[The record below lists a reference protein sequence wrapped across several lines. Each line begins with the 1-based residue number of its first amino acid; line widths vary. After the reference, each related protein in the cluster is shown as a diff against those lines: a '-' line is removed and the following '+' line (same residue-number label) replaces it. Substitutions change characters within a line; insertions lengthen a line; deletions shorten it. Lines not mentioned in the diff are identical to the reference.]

1 MHCND
6 AQILIRAGDSNKV
19 CNMIES
25 IYIWILFV
33 VNCIITL
40 IPLFIFIIAFFN
52 DDDDEAGNFSYL
64 VPLSALLMGLFPI
77 AGSLIFNVEILSHI
91 YWITEIVMLALLF
104 LITICKFRRNPHYLF
119 SLLLT
124 IGINAVMFVSHS
136 SITLKHDL
144 SFYGSFSFALPESL
158 YSVWLPLF
166 FISIVFALLL
176 KRKETNYVHVSKDTV
191 TERQVDDSFTEV
203 LIRKSIENLS
213 EKFSMQNDYM
223 VSRMELL
230 VNQLSRINITTMSVG
245 DRKNNEKIYRPMFE
259 SIQSLSAK
267 MDALLASQNDSTDIL
282 ASNTSNILLIKEI
295 THFIATPL
303 ANIESN
309 CNLLMDSF
317 NSNLKKNEQNLIWVK
332 RILTAVSMCK
342 GILETYRE
350 IYLSTKSDD
359 TCGLKELVN
368 ASFDI
373 YKERD
378 KKKLKL
384 TTNIKDSY
392 MSCSNYYMMSLIMPL
407 LSNAVTASKDS
418 STIEIL
424 ESNGVIRISN
434 TYLNDVDITL
444 FEKDGYSS
452 KPDHYGLGLY
462 TVRHLLA
469 SRKLGKMKCQK
480 ENNRIVFEIPIK

>member
-1 MHCND
+1 
-6 AQILIRAGDSNKV
+6 
-19 CNMIES
+19 MIES

-33 VNCIITL
+33 VICIITL
-40 IPLFIFIIAFFN
+40 IPPIIFIVAFFN
-52 DDDDEAGNFSYL
+52 DDDDDSGSFSYL
-64 VPLSALLMGLFPI
+64 VPLSALLMGFFPI
-77 AGSLIFNVEILSHI
+77 VGSLVINVEILSRI
-91 YWITEIVMLALLF
+91 YWIAELVILTLLF
-104 LITICKFRRNPHYLF
+104 LITIFHVRRNPHYLF

-124 IGINAVMFVSHS
+124 LGIDAIMYFSHT

-144 SFYGSFSFALPESL
+144 PFYGSFSFEMPESL
-158 YSVWLPLF
+158 YSIWFPLF
-166 FISIVFALLL
+166 IILIVFALLL
-176 KRKETNYVHVSKDTV
+176 KRKETNYVHVSKDAV
-191 TERQVDDSFTEV
+191 ADKERKIDESFSDV

-213 EKFSMQNDYM
+213 EKFSMQNEYM
-223 VSRMELL
+223 MSRMERLF
-230 VNQLSRINITTMSVG
+230 NQLNRINITTMSVG
-245 DRKNNEKIYRPMFE
+245 DKKNNDKVYRPMLE
-259 SIQSLSAK
+259 SLQSLSAK
-267 MDALLASQNDSTDIL
+267 VDMLLASQTDSKDIL
-282 ASNTSNILLIKEI
+282 TSNTSNILLIKEI

-303 ANIESN
+303 ASIESN
-309 CNLLMDSF
+309 CNLLMDAF
-317 NSNLKKNEQNLIWVK
+317 NSNSKKNEQNLIWIK

-368 ASFDI
+368 STFDL
-373 YKERD
+373 YKEMD

-384 TTNIKDSY
+384 NTNIKDSY

-418 STIEIL
+418 STIEII
-424 ESNGVIRISN
+424 ESNGIIRISN
-434 TYLNDVDITL
+434 TYIKDVDITL

-469 SRKLGKMKCQK
+469 SRKLGKMKCLK
-480 ENNRIVFEIPIK
+480 ENNRIIFEIPIKQ

>member
-1 MHCND
+1 M
-6 AQILIRAGDSNKV
+6 
-19 CNMIES
+19 
-25 IYIWILFV
+25 
-33 VNCIITL
+33 
-40 IPLFIFIIAFFN
+40 
-52 DDDDEAGNFSYL
+52 
-64 VPLSALLMGLFPI
+64 
-77 AGSLIFNVEILSHI
+77 
-91 YWITEIVMLALLF
+91 
-104 LITICKFRRNPHYLF
+104 
-119 SLLLT
+119 
-124 IGINAVMFVSHS
+124 
-136 SITLKHDL
+136 
-144 SFYGSFSFALPESL
+144 
-158 YSVWLPLF
+158 
-166 FISIVFALLL
+166 LL
-176 KRKETNYVHVSKDTV
+176 KRKETNYVHVSKDDV
-191 TERQVDDSFTEV
+191 ADKERKIDDSFSEV
-203 LIRKSIENLS
+203 LVRKSIENLS

-223 VSRMELL
+223 ISRMEHLF
-230 VNQLSRINITTMSVG
+230 NQLNRINITTMSVG
-245 DRKNNEKIYRPMFE
+245 DKKNNDKAYRPMLE
-259 SIQSLSAK
+259 SLQALSAK
-267 MDALLASQNDSTDIL
+267 VDILLASQTDSKDIL
-282 ASNTSNILLIKEI
+282 TSNTSNILLIKEI

-303 ANIESN
+303 ASIESN
-309 CNLLMDSF
+309 CNLLMDAF
-317 NSNLKKNEQNLIWVK
+317 NSNSKKNEQNLIWIK

-368 ASFDI
+368 STFDL

-384 TTNIKDSY
+384 NTNIKDSY

-418 STIEIL
+418 STIEMI
-424 ESNGVIRISN
+424 ESNGIIRISN

-480 ENNRIVFEIPIK
+480 ENNRIIFEIPIKQ

>member
-1 MHCND
+1 
-6 AQILIRAGDSNKV
+6 
-19 CNMIES
+19 MIES

-33 VNCIITL
+33 VICIITL
-40 IPLFIFIIAFFN
+40 IPQFIFIVAFFN
-52 DDDDEAGNFSYL
+52 DDDDEAGGISYL
-64 VPLSALLMGLFPI
+64 IPLSALMMGFFPI
-77 AGSLIFNVEILSHI
+77 VGSLVINVEILSRI
-91 YWITEIVMLALLF
+91 YWIAELVLLTLLF
-104 LITICKFRRNPHYLF
+104 LITIFHVRRNPHYLF

-124 IGINAVMFVSHS
+124 LGIDAIMYFSHT

-144 SFYGSFSFALPESL
+144 PFYGSFSFEMPESL
-158 YSVWLPLF
+158 YSIWFPLF
-166 FISIVFALLL
+166 IISIVFALLL
-176 KRKETNYVHVSKDTV
+176 KRKETNYVHVSKDAV
-191 TERQVDDSFTEV
+191 ADKERKIDDSFSEV
-203 LIRKSIENLS
+203 LVRKSIENLS

-223 VSRMELL
+223 MSRMEHLF
-230 VNQLSRINITTMSVG
+230 NQLNRINITTMSVG
-245 DRKNNEKIYRPMFE
+245 DKKNNDKVYRPMLE
-259 SIQSLSAK
+259 SLQTLSAK
-267 MDALLASQNDSTDIL
+267 VDILLASQTDSKDIL
-282 ASNTSNILLIKEI
+282 TSNTSNILLIKEI

-303 ANIESN
+303 ASIESN
-309 CNLLMDSF
+309 CNLLMDAF
-317 NSNLKKNEQNLIWVK
+317 NSNSKKNEQNLIWIK

-368 ASFDI
+368 STFDL

-384 TTNIKDSY
+384 NTNIKDSY

-418 STIEIL
+418 STIEMI
-424 ESNGVIRISN
+424 ESNGIIRISN
-434 TYLNDVDITL
+434 TYIDDVDVTL

-469 SRKLGKMKCQK
+469 SRKLGKMKCLK
-480 ENNRIVFEIPIK
+480 ENNRIIFEIPIKQQ